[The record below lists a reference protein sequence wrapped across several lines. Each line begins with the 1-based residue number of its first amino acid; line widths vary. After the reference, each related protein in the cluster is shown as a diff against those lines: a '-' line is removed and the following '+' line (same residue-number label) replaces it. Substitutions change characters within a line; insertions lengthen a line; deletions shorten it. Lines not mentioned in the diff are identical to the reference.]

1 MAAETGFIDYINSMV
16 RDTAN
21 PSTDDRYFPQFRAF
35 DWYDLHSWSHGVTP
49 SGDGKDEESTSEDI
63 NFYFGVQMWGR
74 ATGNRALE
82 QTGEMLVSLTAHT
95 VQELFLMKTGNR
107 HHHPDYVKNH
117 VTGIF
122 FQNKAHYGTFFGADE
137 WFIHGVQMLPLT
149 PALLL
154 SRTPEF
160 CAQEWNDVLS
170 YLDLGAATEGWASLL
185 LTGNMAIID
194 PHRAYNMIKGLGKN
208 LDHGL
213 SGAWAMYW
221 AASLAAR

>member
-1 MAAETGFIDYINSMV
+1 MRHESGFIDYINSMV

-35 DWYDLHSWSHGVTP
+35 DFYDLHSWSHGVTP
-49 SGDGKDEESTSEDI
+49 SADGKDEESTSEDI

-74 ATGNRALE
+74 ETGNRALE
-82 QTGEMLVSLTAHT
+82 QTGAMLLSLTAHT
-95 VQELFLMKTGNR
+95 VRELFLMRTGNTA
-107 HHHPDYVKNH
+107 HHPDYVKNH

-154 SRTPEF
+154 ARTPEF
-160 CAQEWNDVLS
+160 CTEEWND
-170 YLDLGAATEGWASLL
+170 
-185 LTGNMAIID
+185 I
-194 PHRAYNMIKGLGKN
+194 
-208 LDHGL
+208 
-213 SGAWAMYW
+213 
-221 AASLAAR
+221 